1 MKPRSLGVICYSAV
15 ITDADT
21 VSSKIPTSRLLTKM
35 NKHYPRR
42 GSESLEGWICV
53 LIFCQVHR
61 PGSSALPSPR
71 LLLVMQGL
79 RGSVLVL
86 FQKRKFARCL
96 ANKVSMSGTQIH
108 LALAYTSVCFRW
120 TSRWRYKPTLPSS
133 ARPALS
139 NANKSCD
146 FPFLAATL
154 KGVKGN
160 N

>member
-1 MKPRSLGVICYSAV
+1 M

-21 VSSKIPTSRLLTKM
+21 VSSNIPTSRSLTKT

-42 GSESLEGWICV
+42 GNVSLEGWICV
-53 LIFCQVHR
+53 FLLFCQVHR

-86 FQKRKFARCL
+86 FQKRKFARRL
-96 ANKVSMSGTQIH
+96 ANKVSGLIH
-108 LALAYTSVCFRW
+108 LALVDISVCFSW
-120 TSRWRYKPTLPSS
+120 TSRWRYKPTLPSG

-154 KGVKGN
+154 KGVKGSN
-160 N
+160 